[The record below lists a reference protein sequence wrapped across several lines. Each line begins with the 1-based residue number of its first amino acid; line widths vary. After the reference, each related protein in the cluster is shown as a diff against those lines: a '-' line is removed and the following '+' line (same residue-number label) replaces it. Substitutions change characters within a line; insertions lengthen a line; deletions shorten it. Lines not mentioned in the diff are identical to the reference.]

1 MSDIYSAWTTY
12 GVPVSVGMMK
22 SIGMD
27 DEIPTYVQGKIVPP
41 QRPADVDTIFNRA
54 RSLFDESNYDKA
66 LEHVIVA
73 KATKIPWQGLDLL
86 RAQCFIQ
93 LGQKVSAIEA
103 LREELR
109 WFPTNLQAQ
118 ELLNQLQSSLVTDPV
133 KKEDTE
139 FQGILQ
145 EIRPYTMLSEERLYS
160 MFSLAKYVCERNI
173 PGNFIECGVTA
184 GGSSALLAYCHQ
196 ALQ

>member
-1 MSDIYSAWTTY
+1 
-12 GVPVSVGMMK
+12 
-22 SIGMD
+22 
-27 DEIPTYVQGKIVPP
+27 
-41 QRPADVDTIFNRA
+41 
-54 RSLFDESNYDKA
+54 
-66 LEHVIVA
+66 
-73 KATKIPWQGLDLL
+73 LL

-139 FQGILQ
+139 FQGI
-145 EIRPYTMLSEERLYS
+145 
-160 MFSLAKYVCERNI
+160 FA
-173 PGNFIECGVTA
+173 GNQNPTPC
-184 GGSSALLAYCHQ
+184 
-196 ALQ
+196 